1 MRTPLKTIALRPN
14 GRMEVDEEAFNQ
26 IGWRVEVD
34 YAVRKDLK
42 AFRRFLGNKLT
53 AFGARLP

>member
-1 MRTPLKTIALRPN
+1 MKTIALRPN